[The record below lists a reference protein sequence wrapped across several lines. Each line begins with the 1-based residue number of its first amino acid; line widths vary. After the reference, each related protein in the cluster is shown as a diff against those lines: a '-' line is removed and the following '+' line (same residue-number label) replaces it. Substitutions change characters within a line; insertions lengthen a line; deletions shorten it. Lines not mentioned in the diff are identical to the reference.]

1 MSLAFNVILGLIA
14 ALPVVAFVDGAVA
27 RHLAPFFCAIF
38 FILFGGLGPTNAFAA
53 TLAPVRRLTL
63 ALLAPPLWILF
74 QLIPLPSSFGSHFIW
89 QNTASALHRSAFGH
103 VTVDLGATSTSL
115 ALVLAGLGIMVI
127 AASVAA
133 DRQRAETILL
143 ALCAITTI
151 MVIWEL
157 IARYFGSWLPA
168 DLKIQ
173 SAAQT
178 DVIAI
183 LSILLN
189 LAGIFRTIERRRRH
203 THPESP
209 NTSLLMSACLAGLVI
224 GIFASATAP
233 GAGALT
239 LLCAAVGLTIFVVIF
254 FSRRFAIG
262 IWIVVGFCLALLA
275 AAVVIVGVWSSE
287 SAATML
293 PASFMR
299 SSPETGEAISQMLL
313 TAGFLGNGV
322 GTFPVLVSL
331 YRDASA
337 SGAVLSASTATL
349 AIIEWGWIGSAIL
362 FASIVWLAHS
372 LLAGSLQR
380 GRDFFFAAAAAASLA
395 SLFCVSLYDTVIDP
409 TVMLL
414 TQIIVGMGIA
424 QSEGKSKT
432 N

>member
-14 ALPVVAFVDGAVA
+14 AIPVMAFVDGAVA
-27 RHLAPFFCAIF
+27 RHLAPFFCALF
-38 FILFGGLGPTNAFAA
+38 FILFGGFGPTNAFAA
-53 TLAPVRRLTL
+53 TLAPVRRLKW

-74 QLIPLPSSFGSHFIW
+74 QLAPLPSSFGSHFIW
-89 QNTASALHRSAFGH
+89 QNTASALHRTLFGH

-115 ALVLAGLGIMVI
+115 ALVLAGLGIVVI
-127 AASVAA
+127 AASVAV

-157 IARYFGSWLPA
+157 IARYLGDGLPA
-168 DLKIQ
+168 GLRIQ

-189 LAGIFRTIERRRRH
+189 LAGIFRTLERRRRH
-203 THPESP
+203 ARAEAPSTWPV
-209 NTSLLMSACLAGLVI
+209 MGACLAGLVI
-224 GIFASATAP
+224 GILASATAP
-233 GAGALT
+233 AANALT

-262 IWIVVGFCLALLA
+262 IWIVAGFCVALLA
-275 AAVVIVGVWSSE
+275 AAVVIVGAWSSE
-287 SAATML
+287 SAANML
-293 PASFMR
+293 PASFTR
-299 SSPETGEAISQMLL
+299 SAGTGEAISQMLL
-313 TAGFLGNGV
+313 TAGFFGNGV
-322 GTFPVLVSL
+322 GTFPVLISL

-337 SGAVLSASTATL
+337 GDVVPTVSTATL

-362 FASIVWLAHS
+362 LASIVWVAHS

-395 SLFCVSLYDTVIDP
+395 SLFCVSLYDTVADP